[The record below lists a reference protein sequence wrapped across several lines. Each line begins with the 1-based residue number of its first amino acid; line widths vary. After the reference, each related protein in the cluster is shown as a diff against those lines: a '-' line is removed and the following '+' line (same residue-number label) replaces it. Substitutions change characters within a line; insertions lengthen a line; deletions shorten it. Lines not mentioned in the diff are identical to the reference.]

1 MRIFV
6 FGGFTSNLGFYR
18 FKFDEI
24 CACKSA
30 NQILKFD
37 FKRHTA
43 QK

>member
-1 MRIFV
+1 MLFA
-6 FGGFTSNLGFYR
+6 SNLDFCW

-24 CACKSA
+24 YAQNLA

-37 FKRHTA
+37 FGRYTV